1 MYNNIQTEIDKNT
14 KTKYID
20 KSAHRKNKVKIEK
33 RKMKKILTETA
44 NAESTRT
51 SSLTDSTSVI
61 AFETKKLKFICFKE
75 LNKSFVN
82 NQSKKKR
89 FVYKKKMFQS

>member
-1 MYNNIQTEIDKNT
+1 MEENQVNKKFVYNNIQTEIYKNT

-20 KSAHRKNKVKIEK
+20 KNKVRIEK
-33 RKMKKILTETA
+33 RKMKEILTETA

-61 AFETKKLKFICFKE
+61 AFETKKLKLMCYKE
-75 LNKSFVN
+75 T
-82 NQSKKKR
+82 
-89 FVYKKKMFQS
+89 

>member
-1 MYNNIQTEIDKNT
+1 VYNNIQTEIDKNT

-61 AFETKKLKFICFKE
+61 ALETKKLKLICYKE
-75 LNKSFVN
+75 TIKYFCKKSM
-82 NQSKKKR
+82 QKKIR
-89 FVYKKKMFQS
+89 